1 MATLFSRKRQGAS
14 IRREDSS
21 GWLRYAALP
30 LRLLGALLALFGI
43 GGAVFGATEAL
54 LNPSVLPLRHV
65 RLYGELHNLG
75 AAELERTVAGY
86 LGRNFL
92 ALDIV
97 GLHETFTANPW
108 IEQVSVQRRWPDT
121 LEVRFQERVVFGH
134 WGQDEM
140 VDSKGVRFR
149 PAFFREIGPWPQ
161 LVGPDGHEQNLL
173 AVYQQANVMVNAI
186 GLQIVRLTQDSRR
199 AWWLTFDNGVEVK
212 LGREQ
217 FVSRLQRFV
226 DVYPRLLATR
236 VAEIATVDLRYINGF
251 SVRWKTD
258 SAG

>member
-1 MATLFSRKRQGAS
+1 MTAIFKRKRQGAS
-14 IRREDSS
+14 VRHEGRS
-21 GWLRYAALP
+21 WLRHVALP

-54 LNPSVLPLRHV
+54 LNPAVLPLRHV

-75 AAELERTVAGY
+75 TVELEQAVAGQ

-92 ALDIV
+92 ALDIS
-97 GLHETFTANPW
+97 GLREAFAANPW
-108 IEQVSVQRRWPDT
+108 IEQVAVRRRWPDT
-121 LEVRFQERVVFGH
+121 LEIHLQERVAFGH

-140 VDSKGVRFR
+140 VDSHGVRFR
-149 PAFFREIGPWPQ
+149 PMFFRETGPWPH

-173 AVYQQANVMVNAI
+173 AVYREANAMVQAV

-199 AWWLTFDNGVEVK
+199 AWWLTFDNGIEVK

-217 FVSRLQRFV
+217 FVARLQRFI
-226 DVYPRLLATR
+226 DVYPRLLAAR